1 MKSLFTAGSWAS
13 RRSARRVLAA
23 LLSAVGRAGLAAAA
37 DRPGLL
43 AAVDQHTAAVRDA
56 LVPGPAAGRS
66 TPPPALLAAY
76 AEGVRDA
83 AVEHGWQ
90 PPAGP
95 VDWSAPDWVLT
106 RLLAVCALAREAG
119 VRP

>member
-76 AEGVRDA
+76 AEGSGTPPWSTAGNHRRVRSTGR
-83 AVEHGWQ
+83 HRTG
-90 PPAGP
+90 
-95 VDWSAPDWVLT
+95 
-106 RLLAVCALAREAG
+106 C
-119 VRP
+119 